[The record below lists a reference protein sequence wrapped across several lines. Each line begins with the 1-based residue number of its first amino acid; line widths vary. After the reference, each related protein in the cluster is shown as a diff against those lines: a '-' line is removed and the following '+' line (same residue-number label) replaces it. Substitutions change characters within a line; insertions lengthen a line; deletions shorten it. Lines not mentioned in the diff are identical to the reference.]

1 MIMTGRFRI
10 QSADFIGILIFAVI
24 WGGSTAYLAA
34 TGADWMFPFIAL
46 GVFGIGL
53 SAIGWVLT
61 RGARRPMIEVRR
73 PALESYALLAFLS
86 VYAVAFL
93 TFGMSALREQI
104 APGRVQELAVLAV
117 KLGVHVAAPAILLL
131 LVGARLRPI
140 FISAIS
146 PGIFWRTLIIMSAI
160 LVALLA
166 IVSPSLK
173 NINDLNP
180 ALTTLAWAA
189 PASFLWLA
197 LEAGLNEEFF
207 FRGLLQ
213 TRFSA
218 WFKSAWTGVAVTS
231 ILFGLAHAPGLYL
244 RGGPEVEGWSSDP
257 VQVVAYS
264 IATLAPLS
272 VFFGFLYARTNSL
285 LLVVLLHAMLDFLPN
300 LSEFI
305 RIWA

>member
-1 MIMTGRFRI
+1 MIMAGRFRI
-10 QSADFIGILIFAVI
+10 QSADLVGILIFAVI
-24 WGGSTAYLAA
+24 WGGATAYLAA
-34 TGADWMFPFIAL
+34 TGADWKFPLIAL

-53 SAIGWVLT
+53 SAVGWGLT
-61 RGARRPMIEVRR
+61 QGARKSVIEIRR

-86 VYAVAFL
+86 VYALAFL

-104 APGRVQELAVLAV
+104 APGRVQEVAVLAI
-117 KLGVHVAAPAILLL
+117 KIGVHVAAPTVLLL
-131 LVGARLRPI
+131 LIGARLKPI
-140 FISAIS
+140 FVSAIS
-146 PGIFWRTLIIMSAI
+146 PGTFWRTLIIMSAI
-160 LVALLA
+160 LLTLLA

-173 NINDLNP
+173 NINDLSP
-180 ALTTLAWAA
+180 AWTTLAWAA

-231 ILFGLAHAPGLYL
+231 ILFGLSHAPGLYL
-244 RGGPEVEGWSSDP
+244 RGGPDVEGWSTDP

-300 LSEFI
+300 LSGFI